1 MINTSRFSE
10 PITDVSIFLSATPF
24 TQREASISHN
34 FPVLLVS
41 FCQPHL
47 SIETPSLCPETS
59 TFLLNFPWF
68 CCRRQVAENLDTSSQ
83 SATLYLASWSLKN
96 PPIWTKKN
104 ISQLGSFPQM
114 FKVNAKK
121 KWHHPV
127 FYSKNQPTTPSWK
140 RFFYPTSTTHAKMA
154 AIITINR
161 QPTWCQSGP
170 KILPWR
176 NKKLLTNNWGWWS

>member
-96 PPIWTKKN
+96 PPIWTKKILVN
-104 ISQLGSFPQM
+104 LDHFRKCSRWTQKKNDTTQFFIQKTSQLPRVEKGF
-114 FKVNAKK
+114 FI
-121 KWHHPV
+121 
-127 FYSKNQPTTPSWK
+127 QPPPHMQRW
-140 RFFYPTSTTHAKMA
+140 
-154 AIITINR
+154 
-161 QPTWCQSGP
+161 QQ
-170 KILPWR
+170 
-176 NKKLLTNNWGWWS
+176 

>member
-1 MINTSRFSE
+1 MKPVSVSVSQDPYIIGKVSTRLFRNLTACPHISRLYFCLFQPFIYYSFQWGIPNLCLTPRSCLCSRVASRFSE

-24 TQREASISHN
+24 TQREASMSHN

-96 PPIWTKKN
+96 PPIWTKKT
-104 ISQLGSFPQM
+104 
-114 FKVNAKK
+114 
-121 KWHHPV
+121 
-127 FYSKNQPTTPSWK
+127 Y
-140 RFFYPTSTTHAKMA
+140 
-154 AIITINR
+154 
-161 QPTWCQSGP
+161 
-170 KILPWR
+170 
-176 NKKLLTNNWGWWS
+176 